1 MRDLHK
7 ISILCNALAFPNNN
21 VLDTNFDQF
30 QRSLPTFLSLHL
42 SITCFSCHPSL
53 RSDWLEVVEQRR
65 KVNLHSGRDART
77 AQPTEAK

>member
-1 MRDLHK
+1 MRDLLK
-7 ISILCNALAFPNNN
+7 NSLLCYALAFPKND

-30 QRSLPTFLSLHL
+30 LFLDL
-42 SITCFSCHPSL
+42 SITYFSCHPSL